1 MQIDPKIS
9 FWLGV
14 VVTAL
19 IGIGGGTVSLTHA
32 VPPAWIPTV
41 VAWCNIL
48 SFLGSAVLTALH
60 GFASGNSGPLV
71 GAPDASARSSP
82 TKTIVAL
89 LGVALTG
96 LALAGAAPA
105 HAQSRQPARPP
116 LTGDPVRD
124 IGTAIKSGQ
133 QQSAKEANETTADLV
148 DKLDKLALPDFEY
161 ALAMAKATNNVVSAP
176 CWQAWVDMLTA
187 QQKPLTDAAGQP
199 LSEPDPH
206 LITNIERISE
216 LLAAL
221 RPDSPLS
228 TSCAALAGAANRDV
242 ATLISGIL
250 SGGALGLFKLPI
262 VAPVVP

>member
-32 VPPAWIPTV
+32 IPPAWIPTV

-48 SFLGSAVLTALH
+48 SFFGSAVLTALH
-60 GFASGNSGPLV
+60 GFASGDSGPLV
-71 GAPDASARSSP
+71 GVPDAARSSP
-82 TKTIVAL
+82 AKTIVAL
-89 LGVALTG
+89 VGAALTA
-96 LALAGAAPA
+96 LALACAAPA

-187 QQKPLTDAAGQP
+187 
-199 LSEPDPH
+199 
-206 LITNIERISE
+206 
-216 LLAAL
+216 
-221 RPDSPLS
+221 
-228 TSCAALAGAANRDV
+228 
-242 ATLISGIL
+242 
-250 SGGALGLFKLPI
+250 
-262 VAPVVP
+262 